1 MRLIDADEL
10 YRAKFHVVAEIFP
23 PDEQNVESYKRGW
36 NDALDAV
43 ADDSCTLTIEPHKW
57 IPCSERLPERHQT
70 VLITIYGTDVIR
82 MKSGE
87 SFEDA
92 LARVRIKVRVSV
104 GYCREERWYGADG
117 YPMIVAPIAW
127 MPLPKPYN
135 GGKENETD

>member
-1 MRLIDADEL
+1 ME
-10 YRAKFHVVAEIFP
+10 AE
-23 PDEQNVESYKRGW
+23 
-36 NDALDAV
+36 ALDYASKLIERGRVGEVTSEDWRIWSAV
-43 ADDSCTLTIEPHKW
+43 LAERTAFKHDVFDAPSAEPERKTEKW

-117 YPMIVAPIAW
+117 YPMIVEPIAW
-127 MPLPKPYN
+127 MPMPEPYR
-135 GGKENETD
+135 EDDHD